1 MADAEQDQDIDDGS
15 DGQAEMAIGIETL
28 QEFLRALG
36 LPNVVTGCIEETQI
50 LLSVDST
57 EGGTLI
63 GRKGQTL
70 NALQH
75 LINSVVRSAKFRVFV
90 DIGDYRQR
98 SIERLEEIAH
108 RVAEQA
114 MQGGRRVEL
123 KPMTAAERRIIHL
136 TIQTYPELSTESIG
150 EDPYRRIVIIPAG
163 APPLAQARPEAQPDH
178 RGSMRSDARGPLR
191 DRNAPR
197 PAAEGAGQRI
207 PRQGGDTRPR
217 YPDSAPAARSDD
229 RYQGAPRPPAP
240 PGRGP
245 VGPIAPGPRPGG
257 HGPVAPGPRPGGP
270 GGGVDRWGYT
280 RDIPA
285 EARAWMDDNQQVKPI
300 SGNPSWE
307 AVEESNQP
315 WVKDQP
321 VFRPVANPWVDN
333 DEVEYTEPGP
343 ADRW

>member
-1 MADAEQDQDIDDGS
+1 MAFAEHDGENDS
-15 DGQAEMAIGIETL
+15 NGEAEMALGLKTL
-28 QEFLRALG
+28 QEFLNALG
-36 LPNVVTGCIEETQI
+36 LPAGVTGRIEETQI
-50 LLSVDST
+50 LLSVDSA

-98 SIERLEEIAH
+98 SIERLEDIAH

-114 MQGGRRVEL
+114 KQGGRRVEL

-150 EDPYRRIVIIPAG
+150 EDPYRRIVVIPAG
-163 APPLAQARPEAQPDH
+163 APPLPPSRTDFRPAAQAPQQPDH
-178 RGSMRSDARGPLR
+178 RGTMHGAPSRDPRRG
-191 DRNAPR
+191 
-197 PAAEGAGQRI
+197 GQRI
-207 PRQGGDTRPR
+207 PRQDGDNRPPR
-217 YPDSAPAARSDD
+217 YPDAAPAARYDGP
-229 RYQGAPRPPAP
+229 RPAPQAPQAPRGPMAP
-240 PGRGP
+240 GP
-245 VGPIAPGPRPGG
+245 VGPGPVRQQGPRPG
-257 HGPVAPGPRPGGP
+257 PAAGGGGG

-307 AVEESNQP
+307 AVEEPSTQP

-321 VFRPVANPWVDN
+321 VFRPAASPWVDS